1 MVAENRVEAAGVA
14 RRELKKASERLLLP
28 QDVTDEA
35 TCIYKRSL
43 ETGLAKGRPLHCANR
58 QLPVANVR
66 SHTIVLRQKSKG
78 TDGLVL
84 DYDRGITGND
94 LGMDAN

>member
-28 QDVTDEA
+28 HDVTDEA

-66 SHTIVLRQKSKG
+66 SHTIVFVRSPRNRRTSTRLRQRSHW
-78 TDGLVL
+78 
-84 DYDRGITGND
+84 
-94 LGMDAN
+94 